1 MRSCRHFSA
10 GKELET
16 DFAMSRSSVHSLKIF
31 FSNRYCYASILSPEG
46 RVMASA
52 SSRSSGGASVESTS
66 DKKAAAGVGSDVAR
80 MALEQ
85 GVDTVSWVRGRHRYH
100 GKVEALISSMQQAGV
115 ALR

>member
-1 MRSCRHFSA
+1 
-10 GKELET
+10 
-16 DFAMSRSSVHSLKIF
+16 
-31 FSNRYCYASILSPEG
+31 
-46 RVMASA
+46 MASA
-52 SSRSSGGASVESTS
+52 SSRSSGGASGGASVESTS